1 MIRKFS
7 FVLSMVA
14 IVGQLAIAQTSFGNI
29 LSGDVKAK
37 VLERYSG
44 TATLPQPE
52 NVVIHDFA
60 MPVGATQTD
69 ESPAGRLHRDVKL
82 RHGVQEDSSPE
93 VLARQVQ
100 VAFAKS
106 LAGELEKVY
115 IPTVN
120 VPVQEGSPAE
130 SAASGSHLVIDGKFD
145 AINEGDEKKRI
156 LIGLGRGA
164 SDIKAHVTV
173 SSVTQ
178 GHKTTVLELD
188 LSSESGKKP
197 GAALGMGSVAI
208 GAAAGGV
215 SDRKSSVEAD
225 ASRMAKLVAKQL
237 EAFMADQGWISNPP
251 NTAGKGEMTKGESR
265 SDAGRGAAG
274 GFLSYHHA
282 VSSVELAAA
291 MLL

>member
-7 FVLSMVA
+7 FVLCMVA
-14 IVGQLAIAQTSFGNI
+14 IVVGQVAIAQNSSGNI

-37 VLERYSG
+37 VLKRYSG
-44 TATLPQPE
+44 TATLPKPE
-52 NVVIHDFA
+52 NIVIHDFA
-60 MPVGATQTD
+60 VPVGATQTD
-69 ESPAGRLHRDVKL
+69 ESPAGRLHRDIKL

-100 VAFAKS
+100 AAFAKS
-106 LAGELEKVY
+106 LAGELKEVN

-120 VPVQEGSPAE
+120 VPAQEGSQAE
-130 SAASGSHLVIDGKFD
+130 SAGSGSHLVIDGKFD
-145 AINEGDEKKRI
+145 AINEGDETKRI

-164 SDIKAHVTV
+164 SDIKTHVTV

-188 LSSESGKKP
+188 LSSKSGKKP
-197 GAALGMGSVAI
+197 GAALGMGSVAV

-215 SDRKSSVEAD
+215 SDRKSTVEAD

-237 EAFMADQGWISNPP
+237 EAFMADQKWISNPP
-251 NTAGKGEMTKGESR
+251 K
-265 SDAGRGAAG
+265 AAG
-274 GFLSYHHA
+274 NGQITKADREVMPGEERQEGF
-282 VSSVELAAA
+282 VPTITR
-291 MLL
+291 